1 MAGWY
6 NTPMSGNQEPEDGP
20 RFFTVEEANDLVGDL
35 QLEFGR
41 VAQVRSELQ
50 PLIES
55 MGGAEVAVAILQDGR
70 AAPPGREAD
79 ALRLQ
84 QLAGEI
90 TACVERIN
98 ELGCL
103 VKDLEQG
110 LVDFYSTLDDEP
122 VFLCWQFGEPAV
134 THWHPLEEGFS
145 ARQPIEG
152 VSWEPPPFVN

>member
-1 MAGWY
+1 MD
-6 NTPMSGNQEPEDGP
+6 DGP
-20 RFFTVEEANDLVGDL
+20 RFFSVEEANDLIGDL

-55 MGGAEVAVAILQDGR
+55 MGGAAVAVAILQDGA

-79 ALRLQ
+79 ATRLKR
-84 QLAGEI
+84 LAGEI
-90 TACVERIN
+90 SAAVERIN

-134 THWHPLEEGFS
+134 THWHPLEEGFA
-145 ARQPIEG
+145 ARKPIAG
-152 VSWEPPPFVN
+152 VSLKPPPFVN

>member
-1 MAGWY
+1 MD
-6 NTPMSGNQEPEDGP
+6 DGP
-20 RFFTVEEANDLVGDL
+20 RFFSVEEANDLIGAL

-55 MGGAEVAVAILQDGR
+55 MGGAEVAVAILQDGD

-79 ALRLQ
+79 AERLQ
-84 QLAGEI
+84 HLAGEV
-90 TACVERIN
+90 TAAVERIN
-98 ELGCL
+98 AMGCL

-110 LVDFYSTLDDEP
+110 LVDFYSLRDDEP

-134 THWHPLEEGFS
+134 SHWHPLDGGF
-145 ARQPIEG
+145 ATREPIEG
-152 VSWEPPPFVN
+152 VFVKPPPYVN

>member
-1 MAGWY
+1 MD
-6 NTPMSGNQEPEDGP
+6 DGP
-20 RFFTVEEANDLVGDL
+20 RFFSVEEANDLIGAL

-79 ALRLQ
+79 ATRLQ
-84 QLAGEI
+84 RLAGEV
-90 TACVERIN
+90 TAAVERIN
-98 ELGCL
+98 AMGCL

-110 LVDFYSTLDDEP
+110 LVDFYSLRDDEP

-134 THWHPLEEGFS
+134 SHWHPLDGGYATRE
-145 ARQPIEG
+145 PIEG
-152 VSWEPPPFVN
+152 VFVKPPPFVN

>member
-1 MAGWY
+1 MD
-6 NTPMSGNQEPEDGP
+6 DGP
-20 RFFTVEEANDLVGDL
+20 HFFSVEEANDLVGDL

-55 MGGAEVAVAILQDGR
+55 MGGAEVAVAILQDGG

-79 ALRLQ
+79 AARLQ
-84 QLAGEI
+84 QLAGEVS
-90 TACVERIN
+90 AAVERIN
-98 ELGCL
+98 AMGCL

-110 LVDFYSTLDDEP
+110 LVDFYSLRDDEP

-134 THWHPLEEGFS
+134 TWWHPLDEGFS
-145 ARQPIEG
+145 GRKPLDG
-152 VSWEPPPFVN
+152 VSYVPPPFVN

>member
-1 MAGWY
+1 MD
-6 NTPMSGNQEPEDGP
+6 EGP
-20 RFFTVEEANDLVGDL
+20 RFFSVEEANGLIGEL

-55 MGGAEVAVAILQDGR
+55 MGGAEVAVAILQDGA

-79 ALRLQ
+79 AVRLQ
-84 QLAGEI
+84 RLAGEI
-90 TACVERIN
+90 TAAVERIN
-98 ELGCL
+98 SMGCL

-110 LVDFYSTLDDEP
+110 LVDFYSLRDDEP

-134 THWHPLEEGFS
+134 SHWHPLDEGFA

-152 VSWEPPPFVN
+152 VFVKPPPFVN

>member
-1 MAGWY
+1 MVGFPA
-6 NTPMSGNQEPEDGP
+6 MHDGP
-20 RFFTVEEANDLVGDL
+20 RFFSVEEANDLIGDL

-55 MGGAEVAVAILQDGR
+55 MGGAEVAVASLQDGR

-79 ALRLQ
+79 AERLQ
-84 QLAGEI
+84 RLAGEV
-90 TACVERIN
+90 TAAVERIN

-110 LVDFYSTLDDEP
+110 LVDFYSMRDDEP

-134 THWHPLEEGFS
+134 SHWHPLDGGFAS
-145 ARQPIEG
+145 RQPIEG
-152 VSWEPPPFVN
+152 VFVKPPPFVN

>member
-1 MAGWY
+1 MD
-6 NTPMSGNQEPEDGP
+6 DGP
-20 RFFTVEEANDLVGDL
+20 RFFSVEEANDLIGAL

-55 MGGAEVAVAILQDGR
+55 MGGAEVAVAILQDGA
-70 AAPPGREAD
+70 AAPPGRAAD
-79 ALRLQ
+79 AERLQ
-84 QLAGEI
+84 RLAGEVS
-90 TACVERIN
+90 AAVERIN

-110 LVDFYSTLDDEP
+110 LVDFYSLRDDEP

-134 THWHPLEEGFS
+134 THWHPLDGGFAS
-145 ARQPIEG
+145 RQPIEG
-152 VSWEPPPFVN
+152 VFVKPPPFVN